1 MPDHLRKSLMAPSPS
16 QAVSEI
22 AERKV
27 AGLAAS
33 LGLAD
38 DMDTVACH
46 IWILAILWCRCLS
59 KKP

>member
-1 MPDHLRKSLMAPSPS
+1 MPDHLRKSLMASSPS

-46 IWILAILWCRCLS
+46 IWILAIL
-59 KKP
+59 

>member
-1 MPDHLRKSLMAPSPS
+1 MVPSHS
-16 QAVSEI
+16 QVVSEI

-27 AGLAAS
+27 AVLAAA
-33 LGLAD
+33 LGLAE

-46 IWILAILWCRCLS
+46 IWILAILWYRCLS

>member
-1 MPDHLRKSLMAPSPS
+1 MPDHLGKSLMAASHS

-22 AERKV
+22 VERKV

-46 IWILAILWCRCLS
+46 IWILAILWYRCLS